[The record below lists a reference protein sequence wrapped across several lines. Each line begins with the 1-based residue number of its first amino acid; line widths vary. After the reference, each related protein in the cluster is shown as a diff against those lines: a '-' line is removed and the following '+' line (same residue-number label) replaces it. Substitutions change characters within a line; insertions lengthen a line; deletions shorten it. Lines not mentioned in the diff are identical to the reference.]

1 MNIPF
6 KATIGV
12 DEVGRGSLF
21 GPVSV
26 GAVLVAAYDSESLAK
41 IPWAASVK
49 DSKLVS
55 RKKRLELAPLI
66 ESHFLSTVSHVAV
79 RYIDTHNINRAV
91 QYGIYRSVQ
100 ALLKLSYLS
109 LHEVLVLCD
118 GNYRFTYPTLGMA
131 KPMPKIRFEVKA
143 DQKYFPVSAASIIAK
158 VQRDSLIEK
167 TSLRF
172 PEYALSSSAG
182 YGTLAHRQAI
192 KAHGPTRFHRRSFG
206 CRLD

>member
-1 MNIPF
+1 M
-6 KATIGV
+6 
-12 DEVGRGSLF
+12 GRGSLF
-21 GPVSV
+21 GPVTV
-26 GAVLVAAYDSESLAK
+26 GAVLVTVEDSERLAET
-41 IPWAASVK
+41 PWAASVK

-55 RKKRLELAPLI
+55 KKKRLELAPLI
-66 ESHFLSTVSHVAV
+66 ESQFLTSVSHVAV

-109 LHEVLVLCD
+109 LHEILVLGD
-118 GNYRFTYPTLGMA
+118 GNYHFTYPALGMT
-131 KPMPKIRFEVKA
+131 KPMPQMRFEVKA
-143 DQKYFPVSAASIIAK
+143 DQKYFPVSAASIVAK

-167 TSLRF
+167 TSHRF
-172 PEYALSSSAG
+172 PEYALQSSAG

-192 KAHGPTRFHRRSFG
+192 KTHGPTRFHRRSFG